1 MSSPLPSLPVISYS
15 ILILIHLRYMQLQEA
30 GLVLVLMAA
39 SVLRLGCRSPEGGHQ
54 GVESLCG
61 HLVELLANKIHAA
74 AAAAVARAPSECR
87 VEETSV
93 SPLLISRPHRRR
105 SSRGPQLAEVWSRRR
120 SSAHCSAAVVVTL
133 HLARQ
138 SVLIRTVEC

>member
-93 SPLLISRPHRRR
+93 SPDLYPGRTAAAPAAAR
-105 SSRGPQLAEVWSRRR
+105 SLRKSGAGAGAVLTAAPRWS
-120 SSAHCSAAVVVTL
+120 
-133 HLARQ
+133 
-138 SVLIRTVEC
+138 

>member
-39 SVLRLGCRSPEGGHQ
+39 SVLRLGCRSPEGRHQ

-61 HLVELLANKIHAA
+61 HLVELLANKIHA

-120 SSAHCSAAVVVTL
+120 SSAHCSAAVVATL
-133 HLARQ
+133 HLVHQ